1 MAKAKAPEKRVR
13 ILDAAL
19 KVFAEQGFYNARVAD
34 VARAAGVADGTIYL
48 YFQNKDDLLIS
59 LFEERMEEIIA
70 ALRADLEATGGDA
83 LVRLRRMIERHLS
96 MAVESP
102 LLAEFITVELRQSA
116 KFVREYENPR
126 FQEYL
131 TVLRDLVEEGQR
143 EGLIRSGMDS
153 RLIVRAIFGA
163 LDEVLLTLT
172 LASTTRSID
181 FREVA
186 ETLCDLF
193 FHGMASGP
201 RPGTMPRG
209 PVVAP

>member
-1 MAKAKAPEKRVR
+1 MAKSRLPEKRAR
-13 ILDAAL
+13 IMDAAL
-19 KVFAEQGFYNARVAD
+19 KVFAEQGFYNARVSE

-48 YFQNKDDLLIS
+48 YFSNKDDLLIS

-70 ALRADLEATGGDA
+70 RLREDLASTGGDA
-83 LVRLRRMIERHLS
+83 LQRLRRMIERHLS
-96 MAVESP
+96 MAVEQP

-143 EGLIRSGMDS
+143 EGLIRPGLDS
-153 RLIVRAIFGA
+153 RLLVRAVFGA

-172 LASTTRSID
+172 LASGTRSID

-186 ETLCDLF
+186 ETVSELLF
-193 FHGMASGP
+193 YGMANGP
-201 RPGTMPRG
+201 QPGTTPG
-209 PVVAP
+209 PVS

>member
-1 MAKAKAPEKRVR
+1 MAKSRLPEKRAR

-19 KVFAEQGFYNARVAD
+19 KVFAEQGFYNARVSE

-48 YFQNKDDLLIS
+48 YFSNKDDLLIS

-70 ALRADLEATGGDA
+70 RLREDLTATGGDA
-83 LVRLRRMIERHLS
+83 LCRLRRMIERHLS
-96 MAVESP
+96 MAVEHP

-143 EGLIRSGMDS
+143 EGLIRPGLDS
-153 RLIVRAIFGA
+153 RLIVRAVFGA

-172 LASTTRSID
+172 LASSTRSID

-186 ETLCDLF
+186 ETVSDLLF
-193 FHGMASGP
+193 YGMASGP
-201 RPGTMPRG
+201 QPGTTPG
-209 PVVAP
+209 LAP